1 VIVPSEA
8 PAAGWSP
15 HHLRLHRHLLRQ
27 PLLLPQGAPLLL
39 AVSGGQDSMALT
51 ALLHDLSRLHH
62 WPLSLWH
69 GDHGWRPESAAQAR
83 QLATWAQQ
91 RSLAFDLERADPAPA
106 GEAAAR
112 QWRYDCLQRLAAV
125 RGCRHVV
132 TAHTGSDRAETL
144 LLNLARGSHHRG
156 LASLPALRPLA
167 APALLVRPL
176 LPFSRQDT
184 ARICRELALPIWEDG
199 TNLDARFGRN
209 RIRAEVMPVLEQLH
223 PGAGRRIGALAQ
235 RLEEELHDQDELVAL
250 ALQSLRPPQDPGGRV
265 LLRPGLAQLSRAN
278 RRRLLQHWLVAQGAP
293 ALTGPNLEDLAA
305 RLDRQWG
312 PGQQNLA
319 GGWLL
324 RWDRST
330 LVLQCPAAPDPGH
343 G

>member
-1 VIVPSEA
+1 
-8 PAAGWSP
+8 
-15 HHLRLHRHLLRQ
+15 
-27 PLLLPQGAPLLL
+27 
-39 AVSGGQDSMALT
+39 MALT